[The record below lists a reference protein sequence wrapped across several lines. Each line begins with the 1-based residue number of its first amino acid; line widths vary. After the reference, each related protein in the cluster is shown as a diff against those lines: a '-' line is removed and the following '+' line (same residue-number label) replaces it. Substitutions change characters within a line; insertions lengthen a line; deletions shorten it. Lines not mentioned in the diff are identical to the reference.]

1 MFSINFINEQREYFN
16 LSTNYNIPKIDDT
29 IYYNNEES
37 FAFISHNE
45 IKNNSYIIH
54 VSSSLLESPKKFQ
67 IAVLWHEFTH
77 ISDFLYY
84 KDGNLNILDIMKSY
98 SEAHA
103 ENIKLRYLLDLK
115 PNEKIIKSPD

>member
-1 MFSINFINEQREYFN
+1 M
-16 LSTNYNIPKIDDT
+16 
-29 IYYNNEES
+29 
-37 FAFISHNE
+37 
-45 IKNNSYIIH
+45 
-54 VSSSLLESPKKFQ
+54 ESPKKFQ